1 MCVCI
6 YMYIYIYMYMYVYIC
21 MCVYHA
27 RVLECG
33 LRAFH
38 SLLSNTLERGG
49 GMIFFT
55 KKSLSFIV
63 WKILI

>member
-6 YMYIYIYMYMYVYIC
+6 YMCIYIYMYMYVYIC

-49 GMIFFT
+49 GYDIFY
-55 KKSLSFIV
+55 
-63 WKILI
+63 